1 MVIMDAIQRT
11 GKLTGDLQKDRDAIR
26 DSLKKTSIAM
36 TQGKIEFDKTGQV
49 YTVVPSP
56 VQVQIADGKPQL
68 FIVYPPDRAGSA
80 YQEPLPW
87 DKRKI

>member
-1 MVIMDAIQRT
+1 MDAIKRT
-11 GKLTGDLQKDRDAIR
+11 TKLTGDLDKDRDAIR
-26 DSLKKTSIAM
+26 DTLKKTSIEM

-56 VQVQIADGKPQL
+56 VQVQVVDGKPQL
-68 FIVYPPDRAGSA
+68 FVIYPLDRAGSA

-87 DKRKI
+87 DKRKS